1 MQTYD
6 IVIVGAGGAGM
17 AAALNAS
24 KDPSLSVAV
33 LSKVFP
39 TRSHTGAA
47 QGGMNAALAYR
58 DPEDTVESHFFDT
71 VKGSDYLAD
80 QDAVEFFVS
89 GMPELVLELESMGVP
104 YSRDEQGRIA
114 QRPFGGA
121 SSPRCCYSADKTG
134 HVVLHAL
141 YETCVKNG
149 VHFLE
154 EFNLLDIA
162 AVDGQL
168 QGIVAIDLRNG
179 EIVSFRARA
188 VVIASGGFGRVY
200 WTRTTNATNMTGD
213 GVAACLRAGIPVKD
227 PEFVQFHPTG
237 LASTGVLLSEAAR
250 GEGGILVNN
259 KGERFME
266 RYAPDKMELGP
277 RDLVS
282 RSIETEIKE
291 GRGFGEGMKSYVLI
305 DLRHLGAEKILERLP
320 QVRELAMNFEGVDMI
335 EEPVPIR
342 PSNHYMMGGIDV
354 VDYKTCGTAIDGL
367 HAAGE
372 CSCISVHGANRL
384 GGNSVSEVVF
394 FGTQAGKAA
403 VRTAHRRQLGA
414 TDRLEELEAR
424 WSERFDSLRSKREGA
439 SLYGIRDHM
448 AKAMWDGVGIFRDG
462 SSMEEAEQVV
472 DECLEAYRGA
482 AIGDGSRRYNTAF
495 MNYVEVGNVLQLAK
509 TVVMGAR
516 ARTETR
522 GAHSRQDCPSRDD
535 ANFLKHTLVSL
546 DGGAF
551 TVGYRPVAVTKF
563 QPQERK
569 Y

>member
-58 DPEDTVESHFFDT
+58 DPGDTVESHFFDT

-134 HVVLHAL
+134 HAVLHAL
-141 YETCVKNG
+141 YENCVKNG
-149 VHFLE
+149 VRFLE

-213 GVAACLRAGIPVKD
+213 GVAACLRAGILPFTHL
-227 PEFVQFHPTG
+227 P
-237 LASTGVLLSEAAR
+237 VLL
-250 GEGGILVNN
+250 
-259 KGERFME
+259 
-266 RYAPDKMELGP
+266 
-277 RDLVS
+277 
-282 RSIETEIKE
+282 
-291 GRGFGEGMKSYVLI
+291 
-305 DLRHLGAEKILERLP
+305 
-320 QVRELAMNFEGVDMI
+320 
-335 EEPVPIR
+335 
-342 PSNHYMMGGIDV
+342 
-354 VDYKTCGTAIDGL
+354 
-367 HAAGE
+367 
-372 CSCISVHGANRL
+372 CI
-384 GGNSVSEVVF
+384 
-394 FGTQAGKAA
+394 
-403 VRTAHRRQLGA
+403 
-414 TDRLEELEAR
+414 
-424 WSERFDSLRSKREGA
+424 
-439 SLYGIRDHM
+439 
-448 AKAMWDGVGIFRDG
+448 
-462 SSMEEAEQVV
+462 
-472 DECLEAYRGA
+472 
-482 AIGDGSRRYNTAF
+482 
-495 MNYVEVGNVLQLAK
+495 
-509 TVVMGAR
+509 
-516 ARTETR
+516 
-522 GAHSRQDCPSRDD
+522 
-535 ANFLKHTLVSL
+535 
-546 DGGAF
+546 
-551 TVGYRPVAVTKF
+551 
-563 QPQERK
+563 
-569 Y
+569 

>member
-134 HVVLHAL
+134 HAVLHAL
-141 YETCVKNG
+141 YENCVKNG
-149 VHFLE
+149 VRFLE

-250 GEGGILVNN
+250 GEGGILVNS

-291 GRGFGEGMKSYVLI
+291 GRGFGEGMKSHVLI

-335 EEPVPIR
+335 EAPVPIR

-394 FGTQAGKAA
+394 FGAQAGKAA
-403 VRTAHRRQLGA
+403 MQTAHRRQLGA

-439 SLYGIRDHM
+439 SLYGIRDRM

>member
-58 DPEDTVESHFFDT
+58 DPGDTVESHFFDT

-104 YSRDEQGRIA
+104 YSRDEKGRIA

-141 YETCVKNG
+141 YENCVKNG

-162 AVDGQL
+162 AADGQL

-354 VDYKTCGTAIDGL
+354 IDYKTCGTAIDGL

-403 VRTAHRRQLGA
+403 AQTAHRRQLGA

-424 WSERFDSLRSKREGA
+424 WSERFDALRSKSEGA
-439 SLYGIRDHM
+439 SLYGIRDRM

-472 DECLEAYRGA
+472 DECLEAYRDVV
-482 AIGDGSRRYNTAF
+482 IGDGSRRYNTAF

-535 ANFLKHTLVSL
+535 ANFLKHTLVGL
-546 DGGAF
+546 GGGAF
-551 TVGYRPVAVTKF
+551 AVDYRPVAVTKF